1 MKNQANQIEF
11 HLHNCLSPKHRY
23 SNKIYLQI
31 FLRRG
36 VAIALQ
42 ISEMKSFAT
51 IAHGVSLLTIVAK
64 SSILDI
70 FGGPGYLSV
79 TLVQNV
85 LTSFFTMYPFDPP
98 EKNMKKRVKYLGDS
112 LEVLIT
118 APEELLNMVKVIK
131 YIFRESRDVFIILTN
146 IYDGTFC
153 KNNL

>member
-1 MKNQANQIEF
+1 MPSSTYFRELVIPFGVHMKNQANQIEF

-98 EKNMKKRVKYLGDS
+98 EKNMKKRVKIPRR
-112 LEVLIT
+112 LIRGF
-118 APEELLNMVKVIK
+118 NHC
-131 YIFRESRDVFIILTN
+131 S
-146 IYDGTFC
+146 
-153 KNNL
+153 